1 MKLQDVNTPL
11 ECPVPAKYL
20 PDVECV
26 ETIYPIALHQPVPH
40 NFIILKHNQFHIKIA
55 FF

>member
-26 ETIYPIALHQPVPH
+26 ERIQPIALQQHV
-40 NFIILKHNQFHIKIA
+40 
-55 FF
+55 